1 MRQPARR
8 RPSHTSRSPRHR
20 PAQAHAPC
28 RARAADPR
36 AQRLTST
43 PPQKCSGDFF
53 AKALISLGPPPEFA
67 QVGLGAAFLCA
78 EFGFDGALRQAGYI
92 SHWIELLKADKR
104 AFFTACSQASKAADY
119 LRGLAIADATEA
131 AA

>member
-67 QVGLGAAFLCA
+67 QVGLNFAKDKPRLQMGPVHEVLMAYLFEAC
-78 EFGFDGALRQAGYI
+78 GYPP
-92 SHWIELLKADKR
+92 EK
-104 AFFTACSQASKAADY
+104 
-119 LRGLAIADATEA
+119 
-131 AA
+131 

>member
-8 RPSHTSRSPRHR
+8 RPSYTPRSPRHR

-28 RARAADPR
+28 RARVADPR

-53 AKALISLGPPPEFA
+53 AKALICLGPPPEFA
-67 QVGLGAAFLCA
+67 QVGLALVSTSREILDLACA
-78 EFGFDGALRQAGYI
+78 PSSNLTLDPKDHLFQR
-92 SHWIELLKADKR
+92 
-104 AFFTACSQASKAADY
+104 
-119 LRGLAIADATEA
+119 
-131 AA
+131 